1 MAKLNVIMVS
11 FVILVVASTC
21 IPSLAEENEPKKL
34 WNQCVVKISLK
45 CALNIIS
52 QVFGSGVVSIPCCQE
67 LVKEGKE
74 CHDTLVKYIAERPSL
89 IGNESKYLQKRDEV
103 WAHSNYILKYD
114 LKNEPNTK
122 VVASQNSTTI
132 KHFKKQSLS
141 IMKLQNEK
149 DKIIDKGATSRNKK
163 KILNLKLFLTSE

>member
-11 FVILVVASTC
+11 FVILVVASKC
-21 IPSLAEENEPKKL
+21 IPSVAVEENEPKKL
-34 WNQCVVKISLK
+34 WNQCVVKISPK

-103 WAHSNYILKYD
+103 WAHCVSVSK
-114 LKNEPNTK
+114 
-122 VVASQNSTTI
+122 A
-132 KHFKKQSLS
+132 LS
-141 IMKLQNEK
+141 P
-149 DKIIDKGATSRNKK
+149 A
-163 KILNLKLFLTSE
+163 

>member
-21 IPSLAEENEPKKL
+21 IPSLAVEENEPKKL
-34 WNQCVVKISLK
+34 WNQCVVKISPK

-52 QVFGSGVVSIPCCQE
+52 QVFGSGIVFIPCCQE

-103 WAHSNYILKYD
+103 WAHSNYILMYD

-122 VVASQNSTTI
+122 VVASQNSTI
-132 KHFKKQSLS
+132 KHFKKLINS
-141 IMKLQNEK
+141 
-149 DKIIDKGATSRNKK
+149 SRKM
-163 KILNLKLFLTSE
+163 

>member
-21 IPSLAEENEPKKL
+21 IPSLAVEENEPKKL
-34 WNQCVVKISLK
+34 WNQCV
-45 CALNIIS
+45 
-52 QVFGSGVVSIPCCQE
+52 E

-103 WAHSNYILKYD
+103 WAHCVSVSK
-114 LKNEPNTK
+114 
-122 VVASQNSTTI
+122 A
-132 KHFKKQSLS
+132 LS
-141 IMKLQNEK
+141 P
-149 DKIIDKGATSRNKK
+149 A
-163 KILNLKLFLTSE
+163 